1 MLRYLSI
8 QNLAVIERI
17 EVEFQPGLNVLTG
30 ETGAGKS
37 MLVEAVGLLM
47 GDRAAPDLVRTGA
60 ERAVVQAVFDT
71 AVGAEIIVRREV
83 GAEGRSRAFVDGVLV
98 AAGTLKEATA
108 SLVELHGQHE
118 HQTLLDPENHL
129 DLLDG
134 YAGLADQRAAVTSAF
149 NTWRSS
155 HDQLTRLQIDEREKA
170 ARLDLLRFQAHELQ
184 IASIRPGEDEELVAA
199 RRVLANAER
208 LQQLCAEAYGTLYD
222 GDQAALSQLSQIWR
236 KVAELADIETRF
248 QAYTEMRA
256 GIKGQLEDLAFALR
270 DFSGSIEASPMK
282 LQAIE
287 ERLLL
292 LERLKRKYGPTLA
305 DAIQAHDRFV
315 QQIDAFEHAEERAA
329 ALAGVL
335 QRASEEYLRAARA
348 ISSARRTA
356 ATEFSRALV
365 RSLTELAMEKTRFE
379 VHFDD
384 LAPDTSASGDTWT
397 ERGIDRAECYISP
410 NPGEDLRPLARIASG
425 GELSRI
431 MLAIKALAAADVPG
445 KAIIFDEIDA
455 GIGGR
460 VADVVG
466 RKLRKLS
473 KKAQVLCI
481 THLPQVAAHAT
492 SHFSISKDLRQ
503 GRTVTAVT
511 PLSDGGRVEELA
523 RMLAGI
529 HVSDGAR
536 ATARE
541 LLSVSGSE
549 YKAKVESEGTKAK
562 PARRR

>member
-47 GDRAAPDLVRTGA
+47 GDRAAPDLVRTGTD
-60 ERAVVQAVFDT
+60 RAVVQAVFDT
-71 AVGAEIIVRREV
+71 AARAEIIVRREV
-83 GAEGRSRAFVDGVLV
+83 GAEGRSRAFVDGVVV
-98 AAGTLKEATA
+98 AAGALKEATA

-184 IASIRPGEDEELVAA
+184 IASIRPREDEELVAA

-208 LQQLCAEAYGTLYD
+208 LQRLCAEAYGTLYD
-222 GDQAALSQLSQIWR
+222 GDQAALSQLSQVWR
-236 KVAELADIETRF
+236 KVTELADIEPRF

-256 GIKGQLEDLAFALR
+256 GIKEQLEDLAFALR

-287 ERLLL
+287 ERLVL

-305 DAIQAHDRFV
+305 DAIQAHHKFV
-315 QQIDAFEHAEERAA
+315 QQIEAFEHAEERAA
-329 ALAGVL
+329 SLAGAL
-335 QRASEEYLRAARA
+335 LRASEEYLRAARA

-365 RSLTELAMEKTRFE
+365 RSLTELAMDRTRFE
-379 VHFDD
+379 VRFDD
-384 LAPDTSASGDTWT
+384 LAPDTSASSDTWT
-397 ERGIDRAECYISP
+397 EGGIDRAECYVSP

-431 MLAIKALAAADVPG
+431 MLAIKALAAVDVPG
-445 KAIIFDEIDA
+445 KALIFDEIDA

-460 VADVVG
+460 VADIVG

-473 KKAQVLCI
+473 TKAQVLCI

-492 SHFSISKDLRQ
+492 SHFSISKDIRQ

-511 PLSDGGRVEELA
+511 PLSDVGRVEELA

-536 ATARE
+536 ASARE
-541 LLSVSGSE
+541 LLSGSSSE
-549 YKAKVESEGTKAK
+549 YKAKGESEGAKAK
-562 PARRR
+562 PAHRR